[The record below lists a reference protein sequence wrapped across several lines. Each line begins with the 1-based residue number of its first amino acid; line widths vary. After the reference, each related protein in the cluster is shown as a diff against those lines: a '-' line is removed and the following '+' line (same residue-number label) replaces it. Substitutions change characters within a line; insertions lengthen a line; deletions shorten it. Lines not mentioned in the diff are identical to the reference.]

1 MREAG
6 RMGVS
11 RVAPAADSVDATM
24 IERRRFRTTFL
35 WASAVACMG
44 CGGLAAAKPPSPV
57 APTLYPAA
65 APSSDGPRAATP
77 REALLVLAKRDH
89 TLAIV
94 DPATLAVIARVPV
107 KEDPHEV
114 TTSADGRTA
123 YVSNYGGGAFNTL
136 SVVDLVA
143 QAPLAPV
150 DLGPLRGAHGLMS
163 RGGKIW
169 FTAEGAKVVGSYD
182 PKRAQVDWVLGT
194 GQDRTHMIFVTDD
207 LRRVV
212 TTNVSS
218 GTVSILEQ
226 VTGEGPG
233 NAREHWEQTIVPVAR
248 GDEGFDV
255 SPDGKEIWVANAQ
268 PGTLSIIDF
277 ATKTVTQTLDAGV
290 RGANRLKFTPDGKR
304 ALISSLRGG
313 GLVVYDVHTRTLE
326 KRIPLG
332 RGTAG
337 ILVQPD
343 GRRAFV
349 ACSPD
354 DDVAVIDLQTLNV
367 VGHIAAGHEPDGLAW
382 AAHP

>member
-1 MREAG
+1 
-6 RMGVS
+6 
-11 RVAPAADSVDATM
+11 
-24 IERRRFRTTFL
+24 
-35 WASAVACMG
+35 
-44 CGGLAAAKPPSPV
+44 
-57 APTLYPAA
+57 
-65 APSSDGPRAATP
+65 
-77 REALLVLAKRDH
+77 LLVLAKRDH

-94 DPATLAVIARVPV
+94 DPATLTVVARVAV

-114 TTSADGRTA
+114 TATADGRTA

-150 DLGPLRGAHGLMS
+150 DLGPLRGPHGLMT
-163 RGGKIW
+163 RGDKIW

-207 LRRVV
+207 LRRIV

-218 GTVSILEQ
+218 GTVSILAQ

-233 NAREHWEQTIVPVAR
+233 NAPPPTPPDAHADKQRPEPPPGGPNDGSHRGWAREHWEQTVVPVAG
-248 GDEGFDV
+248 GDEGFDA

-277 ATKTVTQTLDAGV
+277 ATKAVTQTLDAGV
-290 RGANRLKFTPDGKR
+290 QGANRLKFTPDGKR
-304 ALISSLRGG
+304 VLISSLRSG
-313 GLVVYDVHTRTLE
+313 GLVVYDVRTRTLE

-354 DDVAVIDLQTLNV
+354 DDVAVVDLQTLSV

-382 AAHP
+382 VARP